1 MNFKSLCKLNH
12 PLRGSAR
19 KMKYQYH
26 GLAATSVLHALDMI
40 LKAAMARTARSPKH
54 VGDSYIDCEQI
65 AVAACWN
72 IHILFKHLHS
82 MQMFDRCPER
92 IFVARG
98 GEDLRGFVIAA
109 RQAWTRTAFG
119 EDLQLCDSGAV
130 NK

>member
-19 KMKYQYH
+19 KMRYQYH
-26 GLAATSVLHALDMI
+26 GLAATSVSHALDVV
-40 LKAAMARTARSPKH
+40 LKAAMARPVRSPKH

-65 AVAACWN
+65 AVAACCN
-72 IHILFKHLHS
+72 IRILFKHLHIV
-82 MQMFDRCPER
+82 QTFERCPER

-119 EDLQLCDSGAV
+119 EDLQFCDSVAV
-130 NK
+130 YK